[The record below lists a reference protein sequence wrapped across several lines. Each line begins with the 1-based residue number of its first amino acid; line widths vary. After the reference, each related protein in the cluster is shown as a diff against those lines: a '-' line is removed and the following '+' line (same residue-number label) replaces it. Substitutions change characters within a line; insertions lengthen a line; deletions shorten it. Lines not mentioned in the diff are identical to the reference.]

1 MSTTAKKVDQTLNQE
16 LAAMDDTSDW
26 ETRVIVVGGILG
38 AVVGLLTSYLLIR
51 TSKEAHAGPPAITTG
66 ALTAAYAFGAFVSL
80 LPGKDGLLHISEVR
94 KLAGGKRIDSVE
106 DVLSIGQKILVKITK
121 VDDRGK
127 LSLEPVLE
135 DAEQAETAAE
145 SAEVPAAE

>member
-38 AVVGLLTSYLLIR
+38 AVIGVLTSYLLIR

-66 ALTAAYAFGAFVSL
+66 DAFKVGITAIGLVRSIAALG
-80 LPGKDGLLHISEVR
+80 ER
-94 KLAGGKRIDSVE
+94 QR
-106 DVLSIGQKILVKITK
+106 
-121 VDDRGK
+121 
-127 LSLEPVLE
+127 
-135 DAEQAETAAE
+135 
-145 SAEVPAAE
+145 